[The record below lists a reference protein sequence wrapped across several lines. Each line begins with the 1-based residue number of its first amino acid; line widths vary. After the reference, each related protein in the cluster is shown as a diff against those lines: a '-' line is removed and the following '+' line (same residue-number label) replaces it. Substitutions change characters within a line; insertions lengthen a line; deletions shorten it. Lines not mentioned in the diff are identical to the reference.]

1 MMATDKPQVTFTPLG
16 ATLFVGSCV
25 VGFLLLQ
32 WTEQTTRPIP
42 PLPPMAVVE
51 PFIATAYCDRGIAK
65 DGKSAGPW
73 RMAVDPAIV
82 PLGTIVRLTVPEW
95 PAADGEWVAADV
107 GSGVQ
112 GHSVDLWM
120 ADCALARRF
129 GLRAALGVRQPQPK
143 AGDGK

>member
-1 MMATDKPQVTFTPLG
+1 MATGKPPLMDTP
-16 ATLFVGSCV
+16 VGV
-25 VGFLLLQ
+25 AFLLASCLAM
-32 WTEQTTRPIP
+32 WLLMPPAAEHFRKTP
-42 PLPPMAVVE
+42 PLPPVAVVE
-51 PFIATAYCDRGIAK
+51 PFIATAYCDRGVAK
-65 DGKSAGPW
+65 DGKSASPW

-82 PLGTIVRLTVPEW
+82 PLGTIVRLSIPEW
-95 PAADGEWVAADV
+95 PALNGEWVAADV

-112 GHSVDLWM
+112 GHSVDLWI